1 MNNKFIF
8 FKKSLDLLL
17 LGETKKKLIIFL
29 IYLLIAAVLE
39 FLSFGSIPILINAL
53 INPNIIKDKVS
64 LYFNFSDYQIL
75 NDNFL
80 IFFFIIS
87 VLIFLIKNIF
97 LTYFSYFEGNLLK
110 KIIIQM
116 QTVLINNYAFL
127 DYSEF
132 KNNNSAN
139 IINKIVIQTERAR
152 GFLTRLIII
161 LKELIVLISL
171 IIILFM
177 IHPLITF
184 SLVFVFSILSLSFY
198 FYFKKKNTFF
208 GSNLSKFDNQK
219 LKILNHLFYAFR
231 DVKMFQKED
240 FFINEYLNKL
250 NNSENSKKFIYVLS
264 KIPKYF
270 LETVALISLIIIFII
285 FLPLVDNNNFLI
297 PILGTISIFVIRLI
311 PVYNSIT
318 SSLHVVKFNW
328 PIYLEIIKDVE
339 KTQLLQEKNSTQIN
353 EKNFIFK
360 NNIEFKSVNFSY
372 SNTNKKIFDNA
383 NFNFY
388 KGKVNGIIG
397 ESGVGKSTLV
407 DLLTCLLTPQKGEIL
422 ADGVNINEIATQWRK
437 IIGYVPQ
444 SINLIDGSI
453 AENIGFAVDSIDK
466 NKINRILKKLNLEK
480 FINSLKDGIDTNI
493 GERGAKLSGGQK
505 QRIGI
510 ARALYNEPQI
520 LILDESTNALD
531 NEAEKMILQ
540 DIIALKSEITIII
553 ISHKKTTINY
563 CENIF
568 KVFDGS
574 VEKIKK

>member
-1 MNNKFIF
+1 
-8 FKKSLDLLL
+8 
-17 LGETKKKLIIFL
+17 
-29 IYLLIAAVLE
+29 
-39 FLSFGSIPILINAL
+39 
-53 INPNIIKDKVS
+53 
-64 LYFNFSDYQIL
+64 
-75 NDNFL
+75 
-80 IFFFIIS
+80 
-87 VLIFLIKNIF
+87 
-97 LTYFSYFEGNLLK
+97 
-110 KIIIQM
+110 
-116 QTVLINNYAFL
+116 
-127 DYSEF
+127 
-132 KNNNSAN
+132 
-139 IINKIVIQTERAR
+139 
-152 GFLTRLIII
+152 
-161 LKELIVLISL
+161 
-171 IIILFM
+171 
-177 IHPLITF
+177 
-184 SLVFVFSILSLSFY
+184 
-198 FYFKKKNTFF
+198 
-208 GSNLSKFDNQK
+208 
-219 LKILNHLFYAFR
+219 
-231 DVKMFQKED
+231 MFQKED

-285 FLPLVDNNNFLI
+285 FLPLVDNINFLI

-360 NNIEFKSVNFSY
+360 NNIEFKILNFSY

-510 ARALYNEPQI
+510 ARALYHKPQI

-553 ISHKKTTINY
+553 ISHRKLQ
-563 CENIF
+563 
-568 KVFDGS
+568 
-574 VEKIKK
+574 